1 MNRNDFI
8 RMVES
13 IAPVDSQ
20 MTGEINELIKIFPYF
35 QSAHL
40 LLLKALKNT
49 SDIKFENQLRKS
61 AIHIAD
67 REVLYHLL
75 KNDNI
80 TSPEKSEADEKPI
93 RQEESTPA
101 APERDSQQTVI
112 ESARSSEDMINEIEK
127 ESADNIQTG
136 QLNADNL
143 TSTHSIL
150 ISVDNDEDD
159 SGKNVFII
167 EDESEQGE
175 ERIIYMD
182 PGFSVPEQSELLELD
197 SDDTLEHKPGEE
209 KVTEP
214 EVTEEE
220 RKSKKELHAGL
231 IDKFILDNPR
241 IEPSKDKSDLT
252 NEDISKPFVEEQGG
266 FVTETLA
273 RIYVNQGYYSKAIEI
288 YEKLSLKFPE
298 KSSYFAIQIEK
309 VKELIK

>member
-13 IAPVDSQ
+13 IAPVDRQ

-40 LLLKALKNT
+40 LLLKALKDT

-80 TSPEKSEADEKPI
+80 TSPEKSEADEKPV

-101 APERDSQQTVI
+101 APEGDSQQTVI

-127 ESADNIQTG
+127 ESVDNIQTG

-197 SDDTLEHKPGEE
+197 SDDTP
-209 KVTEP
+209 
-214 EVTEEE
+214 
-220 RKSKKELHAGL
+220 
-231 IDKFILDNPR
+231 
-241 IEPSKDKSDLT
+241 
-252 NEDISKPFVEEQGG
+252 
-266 FVTETLA
+266 
-273 RIYVNQGYYSKAIEI
+273 
-288 YEKLSLKFPE
+288 
-298 KSSYFAIQIEK
+298 
-309 VKELIK
+309 